1 MYWLEKD
8 IYFKNQRVMAD
19 EIGIAHATLNRILNR
34 KNGCSKVMAYCI
46 TKAFNQDAEILD
58 YFTKK

>member
-8 IYFKNQRVMAD
+8 IKFNNQRVMAD
-19 EIGIAHATLNRILNR
+19 EIGIAHATLNRILNK

-46 TKAFNQDAEILD
+46 TKAYDKEAEILD